1 MLPQPSGAPR
11 QRGPELSAD
20 QPSQPAEAEQ
30 GPAQLPGLPRLF
42 FPDQPAVP
50 PAAPRPPHQ
59 PEAGS
64 ASAQPAA
71 PPLGSRPGSVPVPVP
86 QPARPSGPPRRELR
100 HRAAAAALFGAL
112 SLFALSASGQAEHA
126 SYLLAFALVVG
137 VAAAVLGIT
146 AARAARTE
154 GTTRPRGSMAAIILG
169 VVSVVLTAV
178 TIFGMVF
185 NSQLTRYGN
194 CVQAAHGNAA
204 QQACTRQFI
213 RSLENHSDIR

>member
-1 MLPQPSGAPR
+1 MLPQPSGARR

-20 QPSQPAEAEQ
+20 QPSQPAEAEP

-50 PAAPRPPHQ
+50 PAAH
-59 PEAGS
+59 
-64 ASAQPAA
+64 QPAA
-71 PPLGSRPGSVPVPVP
+71 GPAAPQPASPPLGSRPGSVPAPVP

-126 SYLLAFALVVG
+126 SYLLAFALVIG

-194 CVQAAHGNAA
+194 CVQAARGNAA

-213 RSLENHSDIR
+213 RSLEKHSDIR